1 MIAAQ
6 KITQEEK
13 DVVDR
18 FDLRSKLRFN
28 QETGKIW
35 LGESRLLL
43 LHAKALM
50 ELRTKLFDYLDDD
63 TVKRLLIRIGFVAG
77 EQDADLAHKLADNIN
92 SYDVFRIGPELH
104 AFEGHVRSHITEAE
118 IDWEAGRFFGEV
130 IVENSWEAEAQLQ
143 SMGLSD
149 DPACWTII
157 GYASGYT
164 SRFFRRFIVF
174 KETQC
179 MCTGDHHCKF
189 VGKPADCWDDE
200 SYIDLFRDD
209 PLNPSLREI
218 EKELS
223 QLRGKRQANYDTDG
237 LVGASPEFTSALN
250 LLKRAADSPINVL
263 LLGETGVGKEVFA
276 RWLHEH
282 SGRKENPFIAVNCG
296 AIPHELIEAEL
307 FGVKKGAFTG
317 AQESRPGRFER
328 ADGGTL
334 FLDELGDLPLSAQVK
349 LLRVLQSGEVERL
362 GDDVVRKVNVRLVAA
377 TNVDLQQAIKE
388 GKFRADLYYR
398 IATYPVSIPPLRERR
413 ADILLLCNAM
423 IEKFSQSY
431 QKRLAGLSEQAMQV
445 LRLYDWPGNVR
456 ELENVIERGV
466 LLATDGGLI
475 ELDHLFVSP
484 PDVDTD
490 VEQTH
495 MSKVNDKGLVQP
507 LSSQDPLS
515 DQYYD
520 GLIEQGE
527 FNLHRHEQQIFE
539 AAVRKANGNL
549 THAAQYLGVTR
560 RQLAYRINE
569 KPR

>member
-398 IATYPVSIPPLRERR
+398 IATYPVSIPPLRDRR

-475 ELDHLFVSP
+475 ELEHLFVSP

-490 VEQTH
+490 VEQNH

>member
-1 MIAAQ
+1 M
-6 KITQEEK
+6 
-13 DVVDR
+13 
-18 FDLRSKLRFN
+18 
-28 QETGKIW
+28 
-35 LGESRLLL
+35 
-43 LHAKALM
+43 
-50 ELRTKLFDYLDDD
+50 
-63 TVKRLLIRIGFVAG
+63 
-77 EQDADLAHKLADNIN
+77 
-92 SYDVFRIGPELH
+92 
-104 AFEGHVRSHITEAE
+104 
-118 IDWEAGRFFGEV
+118 
-130 IVENSWEAEAQLQ
+130 
-143 SMGLSD
+143 
-149 DPACWTII
+149 
-157 GYASGYT
+157 
-164 SRFFRRFIVF
+164 
-174 KETQC
+174 
-179 MCTGDHHCKF
+179 
-189 VGKPADCWDDE
+189 
-200 SYIDLFRDD
+200 
-209 PLNPSLREI
+209 
-218 EKELS
+218 
-223 QLRGKRQANYDTDG
+223 
-237 LVGASPEFTSALN
+237 
-250 LLKRAADSPINVL
+250 
-263 LLGETGVGKEVFA
+263 
-276 RWLHEH
+276 
-282 SGRKENPFIAVNCG
+282 
-296 AIPHELIEAEL
+296 
-307 FGVKKGAFTG
+307 
-317 AQESRPGRFER
+317 
-328 ADGGTL
+328 
-334 FLDELGDLPLSAQVK
+334 
-349 LLRVLQSGEVERL
+349 
-362 GDDVVRKVNVRLVAA
+362 NVRLVAA

-475 ELDHLFVSP
+475 ELEHLFVSP

-527 FNLHRHEQQIFE
+527 FNLHKHEQQIFE

>member
-527 FNLHRHEQQIFE
+527 FNLHKHEQQIFE

>member
-6 KITQEEK
+6 KITQEER

-179 MCTGDHHCKF
+179 MCSGDHHCKF

-475 ELDHLFVSP
+475 ELEHLFVSP

-490 VEQTH
+490 VEQTN

-527 FNLHRHEQQIFE
+527 FNLHKHEQQIFE

>member
-423 IEKFSQSY
+423 IEKFSLSY

-527 FNLHRHEQQIFE
+527 FNLHKHEQQIFE

>member
-1 MIAAQ
+1 MIADQQIA
-6 KITQEEK
+6 QEEK
-13 DVVDR
+13 EVVDR

-50 ELRTKLFDYLDDD
+50 EMRTKLFDYLDAESA
-63 TVKRLLIRIGFVAG
+63 KRMLIRVGFVAG
-77 EQDADLAHKLADNIN
+77 EQDADLAHKLADNKN

-118 IDWEAGRFFGEV
+118 IDWETGRFFGEV
-130 IVENSWEAEAQLQ
+130 IVENSWEAEAHLQ
-143 SMGLSD
+143 SLGLSEEA
-149 DPACWTII
+149 ACWTIV

-174 KETQC
+174 KEIEC
-179 MCTGDHHCKF
+179 MCKGDHHCKI

-200 SYIDLFRDD
+200 NYIELFRDD
-209 PLNPSLREI
+209 PLSPSLREI

-223 QLRGKRQANYDTDG
+223 QLRGKRQVKYDTDG

-250 LLKRAADSPINVL
+250 LLKRAAESPINVL

-282 SGRKENPFIAVNCG
+282 SSRSEKPFIAVNCG

-349 LLRVLQSGEVERL
+349 LLRVLQTGEVERL
-362 GDDVVRKVNVRLVAA
+362 GDDEVRKVNVRLVAA
-377 TNVDLQQAIKE
+377 TNVDLQQAIRDSQ
-388 GKFRADLYYR
+388 FRADLYYR
-398 IATYPVSIPPLRERR
+398 IATYPVDIPPLRERR
-413 ADILLLCNAM
+413 ADILILCNAM
-423 IEKFSQSY
+423 IERFSAGY
-431 QKRLAGLSEQAMQV
+431 QKRLTGLSGQAMQV
-445 LRLYDWPGNVR
+445 L
-456 ELENVIERGV
+456 
-466 LLATDGGLI
+466 
-475 ELDHLFVSP
+475 
-484 PDVDTD
+484 
-490 VEQTH
+490 
-495 MSKVNDKGLVQP
+495 
-507 LSSQDPLS
+507 
-515 DQYYD
+515 
-520 GLIEQGE
+520 
-527 FNLHRHEQQIFE
+527 
-539 AAVRKANGNL
+539 
-549 THAAQYLGVTR
+549 TR
-560 RQLAYRINE
+560 
-569 KPR
+569 

>member
-1 MIAAQ
+1 MIADQQIA
-6 KITQEEK
+6 QEEK
-13 DVVDR
+13 EVVDR

-50 ELRTKLFDYLDDD
+50 EMRTKLFDYLDAESA
-63 TVKRLLIRIGFVAG
+63 KRMLIRIGFVAG
-77 EQDADLAHKLADNIN
+77 EQDADLAHKLADNKN

-118 IDWEAGRFFGEV
+118 IDWETGRFFGEV
-130 IVENSWEAEAQLQ
+130 IVENSWEAEAHLQ
-143 SMGLSD
+143 SLGLSEEA
-149 DPACWTII
+149 ACWTIV

-174 KETQC
+174 KEIEC
-179 MCTGDHHCKF
+179 MCKGDHHCKI

-200 SYIDLFRDD
+200 NYIELFRDD
-209 PLNPSLREI
+209 PLSPSLREI

-223 QLRGKRQANYDTDG
+223 QLRGKRQVKYDTDG

-282 SGRKENPFIAVNCG
+282 SSRSEKPFIAVNCG

-307 FGVKKGAFTG
+307 FGVKKGAYTG

-349 LLRVLQSGEVERL
+349 LLRVLQTGEVERL
-362 GDDVVRKVNVRLVAA
+362 GDDEVRKVNVRLVAA
-377 TNVDLQQAIKE
+377 TNVDLQQAIKDSQ
-388 GKFRADLYYR
+388 FRADLYYR
-398 IATYPVSIPPLRERR
+398 IATYPVNIPPLRERR
-413 ADILLLCNAM
+413 ADILILCNAM
-423 IEKFSQSY
+423 IERFSASY
-431 QKRLAGLSEQAMQV
+431 QKRLTGLSGQAMQV
-445 LRLYDWPGNVR
+445 LTRYEWPGNVR

-475 ELDHLFVSP
+475 ELDHLFVNP
-484 PDVDTD
+484 PDLADTQERISEVD
-490 VEQTH
+490 EQGQV
-495 MSKVNDKGLVQP
+495 KP
-507 LSSQDPLS
+507 LSAMPEMDTQF
-515 DQYYD
+515 YD
-520 GLIEQGE
+520 KLLEQGE
-527 FNLHRHEQQIFE
+527 FDLASHEQQLFE
-539 AAVRKANGNL
+539 AAVRKAKGNL

-560 RQLAYRINE
+560 RQLAYRVNE